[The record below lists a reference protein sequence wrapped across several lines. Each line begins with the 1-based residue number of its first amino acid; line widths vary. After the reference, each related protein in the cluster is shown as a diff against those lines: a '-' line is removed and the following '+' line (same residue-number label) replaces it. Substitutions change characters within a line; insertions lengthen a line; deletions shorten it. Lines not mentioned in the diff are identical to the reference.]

1 MPIHEATVRPDG
13 GVLIPGFLIVKLLPG
28 DEYVFLVS
36 TGSAAHDQPNAIT
49 LPRVAKVVT
58 IEILVIHV
66 EQAFLVIEG
75 AALVA
80 ILLSN
85 GEQQPLDRERP
96 VPSVSRGID
105 PGDVGALSDTS
116 RALPS
121 SSISSRSNPVDTRA
135 EITYREESTSYL
147 KFGTKGMNGT
157 IVEVCPRKK
166 AEVQEVEGHD
176 FEAEGN
182 AFDLIGR
189 LPIFDPLCLDTKQ
202 MLGQARQRPVLRLS
216 WSRGASPPPIN
227 DNERA
232 LFEGGSVSRTPLHC
246 AKSKVKV
253 KSPALEMFTKT
264 GQMSN
269 EEVAEAV
276 SPGGHV
282 TKRRAHSRPVELLES
297 AQGAVVPRHRL
308 VFQLPQERR
317 LVGGIASAMPS
328 PTKRQK
334 RKAPASPLQ
343 KEFRPRDSG
352 IDRYSSDEDYG
363 GFRLH
368 GGDPFLP
375 SMPRGSTSLSTVNS
389 SESDD

>member
-1 MPIHEATVRPDG
+1 MG
-13 GVLIPGFLIVKLLPG
+13 
-28 DEYVFLVS
+28 LVAS
-36 TGSAAHDQPNAIT
+36 LAVVSEDAFKRSSLTYYGSALALTTDVCPASWLATDDHHNRSPANAYFN
-49 LPRVAKVVT
+49 
-58 IEILVIHV
+58 EILVIHV

-216 WSRGASPPPIN
+216 WSRGASPPQSVCYADAPQSQHPVTD

-297 AQGAVVPRHRL
+297 AQGAVV
-308 VFQLPQERR
+308 
-317 LVGGIASAMPS
+317 
-328 PTKRQK
+328 
-334 RKAPASPLQ
+334 APAVPPVSGPHSASSGTV
-343 KEFRPRDSG
+343 PRL
-352 IDRYSSDEDYG
+352 R
-363 GFRLH
+363 RA
-368 GGDPFLP
+368 
-375 SMPRGSTSLSTVNS
+375 STSSTS
-389 SESDD
+389 GS